1 MWHSNSLRKAASC
14 VPAQRRLPDRIKGP
28 ISIHHPPNHPVHM
41 QVNGTCVL
49 GANLVRLADAAGPL
63 LDPRQLK
70 AHSLHSAAALRPV

>member
-1 MWHSNSLRKAASC
+1 VCRHNEDCLTGSR
-14 VPAQRRLPDRIKGP
+14 VQYP
-28 ISIHHPPNHPVHM
+28 SIVHHPPNHPVHI

-70 AHSLHSAAALRPV
+70 AHSLHNAAALRPV